1 MRNFSKKNHTMTFPF
16 AAWKRIEI
24 RPVRCH
30 RTHESI
36 RGERPFHRSRRRC
49 RRSVKNTGLKYL
61 FYRLDRRCR
70 AEYIFGISLGGCV
83 SPRLARNNTS
93 PHPPS
98 STTQCKFGNRILR
111 NFAGRPN
118 GRGGIK
124 FRRDTLSIHAPRT
137 FHSNVAPRLS
147 HFPPLW
153 TYFTGSERGGQEK
166 ESSLLIHRR
175 FPRSGFKGNSKV
187 ESEKLAERDAKRRE
201 MTKRPR

>member
-124 FRRDTLSIHAPRT
+124 FRRDTLSIHARPSFPTDPHARFIPTSRLAYPT
-137 FHSNVAPRLS
+137 FRLS
-147 HFPPLW
+147 GHI
-153 TYFTGSERGGQEK
+153 SRD
-166 ESSLLIHRR
+166 R
-175 FPRSGFKGNSKV
+175 KGV
-187 ESEKLAERDAKRRE
+187 DKRR
-201 MTKRPR
+201 RARC